1 MGGFAPHGDTM
12 SGATVANWV
21 VRAPG
26 TLDRFDV
33 LLHGA
38 AFAPHRHDTYAI
50 CITLAGVQSFTYR
63 GARRYSLPG
72 QMVVL
77 HPDEVHDGGAGGD
90 GAFRYRV
97 LYLEPAVLQLMLG
110 GRPLP
115 FVDGGVTADP
125 RLKRA
130 LWPLLADP
138 TRPLAELERDD
149 ALAKLALTL
158 CAIADADARP
168 ASFDYG
174 AAQLAR
180 AYMDAHLDCDVTLAN
195 LEAAAGRDRWRLSRD
210 FRAVFGTS
218 PYRYLLLR
226 RLDSA
231 RALLV
236 SGHTIADAALA
247 CGFADQSHFTRRHK
261 QAFGMTPN
269 VWLSAM
275 RRGRQ
280 LRTIVQYRGSG
291 PA

>member
-1 MGGFAPHGDTM
+1 MGVVV
-12 SGATVANWV
+12 SGAPAANSV

-26 TLDRFDV
+26 ALDRFDAN
-33 LLHGA
+33 LHGA

-50 CITLAGVQSFTYR
+50 CVTLGGVQSFTYR

-72 QMVVL
+72 QLVVL
-77 HPDEVHDGGAGGD
+77 HPDEVHDGRAGTD
-90 GAFRYRV
+90 GAFHYRV
-97 LYLEPAVLQLMLG
+97 LYLEPSLLQQILG

-115 FVDGGVTADP
+115 FLAGGVSADP

-138 TRPLAELERDD
+138 TRPLAALECDSALVD
-149 ALAKLALTL
+149 LALAL
-158 CAIADADARP
+158 CAVADADGRH
-168 ASFDYG
+168 ASFDFR

-180 AYMDAHLDCDVTLAN
+180 AYMDAHVDCEVTLGD
-195 LEAAAGRDRWRLSRD
+195 LERAAGRDRWSLSRD
-210 FRAVFGTS
+210 FRTVFGTS

-226 RLDSA
+226 RLDGA

-236 SGHTIADAALA
+236 SGHAIADAAVT

-269 VWLSAM
+269 AWLGAV

-280 LRTIVQYRGSG
+280 LRTIVQYQG
-291 PA
+291 PAPA

>member
-1 MGGFAPHGDTM
+1 MRPVGDVM
-12 SGATVANWV
+12 SGAAAANWV

-26 TLDRFDV
+26 ALDRFDAR
-33 LLHGA
+33 LHGA

-50 CITLAGVQSFTYR
+50 CITLGGVQSFTYR
-63 GARRYSLPG
+63 GARHYSLPG

-77 HPDEVHDGGAGGD
+77 HPDEVHDGAAGAD
-90 GAFRYRV
+90 GALHYRV
-97 LYLEPAVLQLMLG
+97 LYLEPSLLQQILG

-115 FVDGGVTADP
+115 FVDGGVSADP

-138 TRPLAELERDD
+138 ERPLAALECDDGLVEL
-149 ALAKLALTL
+149 ALAL
-158 CAIADADARP
+158 CAVADADVRP
-168 ASFDYG
+168 ASFDYR

-180 AYMDAHLDCDVTLAN
+180 AYIDAHLDCEVTLGD
-195 LEAAAGRDRWRLSRD
+195 LERVAGRDRWSLSRD
-210 FRAVFGTS
+210 FRTVFGTS

-226 RLDSA
+226 RLDLA

-236 SGHTIADAALA
+236 SGHAIADAAFT

-269 VWLSAM
+269 AWLSAV
-275 RRGRQ
+275 RLGRQ
-280 LRTIVQYRGSG
+280 LGTIVQYRGPG